1 MHLASPPG
9 FHTRIIALL
18 SSRLIA
24 FLPDSRMTV
33 KHPLR
38 KSVITPLGSDL
49 GHISATDVG
58 LIVHIL
64 MWDEFLFV
72 QVLSAPHGVIT
83 QHF

>member
-58 LIVHIL
+58 LTVHIL
-64 MWDEFLFV
+64 MWDEFLLFRYY
-72 QVLSAPHGVIT
+72 
-83 QHF
+83 QHPMG